1 MRTLRR
7 SIDTSNNYVINKLD
21 LDLWIVYLIL
31 AIRFK
36 PIENQLIHHNMK
48 TFEIEVVR
56 TYTTTIEVAL
66 PDELTPSAV
75 KRITLG
81 DTVPRTI
88 RAFENDLYH
97 EIWDKLSEAELQHMD
112 VQTQT
117 VKVTERKSGEQLFN
131 ELGFTSEK
139 G

>member
-1 MRTLRR
+1 
-7 SIDTSNNYVINKLD
+7 
-21 LDLWIVYLIL
+21 
-31 AIRFK
+31 
-36 PIENQLIHHNMK
+36 MK

-56 TYTTTIEVAL
+56 TYTTTIEVTL
-66 PDELTPSAV
+66 DGYLTPSALE
-75 KRITLG
+75 RITIGNDLG
-81 DTVPRTI
+81 QSGNLER
-88 RAFENDLYH
+88 EESLYH

-117 VKVTERKSGEQLFN
+117 VKAKERKSGKQLFD